1 MDLSKQW
8 KVMVVDD
15 ELPIREEIREMKL
28 WDYGYELAGE
38 AVNGKEALAVFR
50 KIKPDIVITD
60 ITMPVMDGLE
70 LIENLE
76 KENPLT
82 KFIIL
87 TCHQDFEFARKAIE
101 HNAVDYLLKADI
113 CEAEIIRVLDKARKA
128 AEKEQQLIKK
138 LRDENR
144 IKISGYSI
152 GEIENPGALENDFRK
167 LGFQINP
174 DENNYYLV
182 MENRL
187 GSWIFVELMVRE
199 YLKESEEIKS
209 WILLDDGIYGIVL
222 INPYNASGV
231 IDKLVENI
239 QGAFPFVNDSFRF
252 FYCCVQQADAECK
265 TIRKGEGGS
274 CKMEGGGLLL
284 SCPNSFP

>member
-15 ELPIREEIREMKL
+15 ELPIREEIREMKI

-50 KIKPDIVITD
+50 KIQPDIVITD

-113 CEAEIIRVLDKARKA
+113 CEAEIIRCWTKPGKP
-128 AEKEQQLIKK
+128 QKK
-138 LRDENR
+138 
-144 IKISGYSI
+144 
-152 GEIENPGALENDFRK
+152 
-167 LGFQINP
+167 
-174 DENNYYLV
+174 
-182 MENRL
+182 
-187 GSWIFVELMVRE
+187 
-199 YLKESEEIKS
+199 
-209 WILLDDGIYGIVL
+209 
-222 INPYNASGV
+222 
-231 IDKLVENI
+231 
-239 QGAFPFVNDSFRF
+239 
-252 FYCCVQQADAECK
+252 
-265 TIRKGEGGS
+265 
-274 CKMEGGGLLL
+274 
-284 SCPNSFP
+284 NSSL